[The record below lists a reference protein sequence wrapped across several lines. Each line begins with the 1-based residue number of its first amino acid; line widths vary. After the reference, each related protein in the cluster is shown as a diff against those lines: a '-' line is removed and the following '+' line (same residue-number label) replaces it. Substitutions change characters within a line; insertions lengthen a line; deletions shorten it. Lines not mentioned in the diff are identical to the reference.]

1 MDIKFIINLIFLLIT
16 NVKSHGLM
24 QDPMQRAHGD
34 NCNGLLERPCGGIEY
49 RGARP
54 VVRTYRTGSF

>member
-1 MDIKFIINLIFLLIT
+1 MNIELFISIIFLIIN

-34 NCNGLLERPCGGIEY
+34 NSNGLLGKPCGGSAY
-49 RGARP
+49 LADNP
-54 VVRTYRTGSF
+54 VVRTYRTGLD